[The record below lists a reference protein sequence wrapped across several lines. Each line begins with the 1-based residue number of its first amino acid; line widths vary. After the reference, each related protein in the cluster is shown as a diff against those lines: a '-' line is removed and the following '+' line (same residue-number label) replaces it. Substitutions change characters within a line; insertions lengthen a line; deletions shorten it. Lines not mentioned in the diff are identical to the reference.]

1 MIVIDASIT
10 IAWTLADEQT
20 TFANIIRDRVLAE
33 GALVPSIW
41 TLEVANVLIQA
52 ERRGRKDASTVTRA
66 LALLQ
71 SLPVT
76 VLPGSLAEDLNIV
89 ASTAR
94 DHRLTSYDA
103 AYLTLAR
110 REGLPLAT
118 LDADLIAAAKRLGIS
133 VLADESEP

>member
-10 IAWTLADEQT
+10 IAWTLVDEHT
-20 TFANIIRDRVLAE
+20 AFANGIRDRVLAE
-33 GALVPSIW
+33 GAVVPSVW

-52 ERRGRKDASTVTRA
+52 ERRGRKSAETVTRA

-71 SLPVT
+71 DLPVT
-76 VLPGSLAEDLNIV
+76 VLPGSLADDLGAV

-94 DHRLTSYDA
+94 DHKLTSYDA
-103 AYLTLAR
+103 AYLNLAR

-118 LDADLIAAAKRLGIS
+118 LDAALAAAAKKLGVV
-133 VLADESEP
+133 VLTGDTKR

>member
-1 MIVIDASIT
+1 MLVIDASIT
-10 IAWTLADEQT
+10 IAWTLVEEHT
-20 TFANIIRDRVLAE
+20 PFANTIRDRVLQESAV
-33 GALVPSIW
+33 VPSVW

-52 ERRGRKDASTVTRA
+52 ERRGRKDAETVTRA

-71 SLPVT
+71 DLPVT

-94 DHRLTSYDA
+94 DHKLTSYDA
-103 AYLTLAR
+103 AYLNLAR

-118 LDADLIAAAKRLGIS
+118 LDIQLVAAAKKLGVV
-133 VLADESEP
+133 VLTVGGTS